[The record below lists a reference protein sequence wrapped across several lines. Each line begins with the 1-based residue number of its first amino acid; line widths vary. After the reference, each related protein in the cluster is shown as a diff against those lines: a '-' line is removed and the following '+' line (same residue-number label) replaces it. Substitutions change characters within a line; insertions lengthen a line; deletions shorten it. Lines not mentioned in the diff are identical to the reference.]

1 MEAVLGIDV
10 GGTSIKAG
18 LFTPAGE
25 LLEERKIPTPALVSD
40 EAYSAVTE
48 GIGRILA
55 AHDAGPEDV
64 IACGLDI
71 PGPVADDGT
80 VGFLPN
86 IQLDPEGL
94 VGAISAVFPRAQITF
109 VNEANAAAL
118 GEMWAGV
125 AHGTS
130 SYVHGNGGG
139 AGLGRAGV
147 AHGTSSYVLIA
158 LGTGVGAGVVVNGRL
173 VAGAFGAGGEIG
185 HITVNPNET
194 LTCGCGRKGCLEQ
207 YASAKGIVRLYL
219 SECEARGVKPVT
231 VEHATDTLSVF
242 RALAAGDDCAKIA
255 VDQMCEYLA
264 QAMAQVSCVVDPAMY
279 LIGGG
284 VAGAFATFAPE
295 LRRRFAAHALPTC
308 KDVRIEAASLGNQA
322 AMYGCAYEAL
332 RLRDEARK

>member
-18 LFTPAGE
+18 LFTPEGE
-25 LLEERKIPTPALVSD
+25 LLEERKIPTPALVD
-40 EAYSAVTE
+40 DAAYAAVTD
-48 GIGRILA
+48 GLKRILD
-55 AHDAGPEDV
+55 AHDATPEDV

-86 IQLDPEGL
+86 IKLDPEGL
-94 VGAISAVFPRAQITF
+94 VGAISSVFPRAQIAF
-109 VNEANAAAL
+109 VNDANAAAL
-118 GEMWAGV
+118 GEMW
-125 AHGTS
+125 
-130 SYVHGNGGG
+130 
-139 AGLGRAGV
+139 AGV

-158 LGTGVGAGVVVNGRL
+158 LGTGVGAGVVVNGHL

-219 SECEARGVKPVT
+219 AECEARGVTPVK

-242 RALAAGDDCAKIA
+242 RALASGDYCAKLA

-284 VAGAFATFAPE
+284 VAGAFTTFAPE

-308 KDVRIEAASLGNQA
+308 RDVRIEAASLGNQA

-332 RLRDEARK
+332 RLRDAAGK

>member
-18 LFTPAGE
+18 LFTPEGE
-25 LLEERKIPTPALVSD
+25 LLEERKIPTPALVD
-40 EAYSAVTE
+40 DAAYAAVTD
-48 GIGRILA
+48 GMKSILD
-55 AHDAGPEDV
+55 AHDATPEDV

-86 IQLDPEGL
+86 IKLDPEGL
-94 VGAISAVFPRAQITF
+94 VGAISSVFPRAQIAF
-109 VNEANAAAL
+109 VNDANAAAL
-118 GEMWAGV
+118 GEMW
-125 AHGTS
+125 
-130 SYVHGNGGG
+130 
-139 AGLGRAGV
+139 AGV

-185 HITVNPNET
+185 HITVNPHET

-207 YASAKGIVRLYL
+207 YAVTP
-219 SECEARGVKPVT
+219 VK

-242 RALAAGDDCAKIA
+242 RALAAGDDCAKLA

-308 KDVRIEAASLGNQA
+308 RDVRIEAASLGNQA

-332 RLRDEARK
+332 RLRDAAGK

>member
-1 MEAVLGIDV
+1 MDMVLGIDV

-18 LFTPAGE
+18 LFTPEGE
-25 LLEERKIPTPALVSD
+25 LLEERKIPTPALVS
-40 EAYSAVTE
+40 EAAYATVTG
-48 GIGRILA
+48 GITRILA
-55 AHDAGPEDV
+55 AHDAVPEDV

-94 VGAISAVFPRAQITF
+94 VSAVSSVFPRATVAF
-109 VNEANAAAL
+109 VNDANAAAL

-125 AHGTS
+125 ATE
-130 SYVHGNGGG
+130 V
-139 AGLGRAGV
+139 
-147 AHGTSSYVLIA
+147 SSYVLIA
-158 LGTGVGAGVVVNGRL
+158 LGTGVGGGVVANGKL

-185 HITVNPNET
+185 HITVNREEP
-194 LTCGCGRKGCLEQ
+194 LTCGCGRHGCLEQ

-219 SECEARGVKPVT
+219 DECARRGVTPVE

-242 RALAAGDDCAKIA
+242 RALAGGDECARIA
-255 VDQMCEYLA
+255 VQQMCDYLA
-264 QAMAQVSCVVDPAMY
+264 QAMAQISCVVDPAMY

-295 LRRRFAAHALPTC
+295 LRERFSAYALPTC
-308 KDVRIEAASLGNQA
+308 KDVRIEAASLGNRA

-332 RLRDEARK
+332 RLRGESVG